1 VQRLGGSIKRRVSAS
16 QERTHYLEVVPV
28 KLAAKLF
35 ERRLPVQ
42 ELFREIH
49 YSILVLGI
57 QIAEPIAFMI
67 PEIQIEIIG

>member
-1 VQRLGGSIKRRVSAS
+1 M
-16 QERTHYLEVVPV
+16 PV

-35 ERRLPVQ
+35 ERRLPLQ

-57 QIAEPIAFMI
+57 EIVEPIAFMI